1 MTEDTHR
8 RGQRSLFVELLDWM
22 LAPMLLIWP
31 VGAVLTWVVAQSLA
45 AQPFDAALGDVARV
59 FGGRL
64 SQPGASLQLPD
75 EARIWLQADESDVVT
90 FQVVGKRGELLA
102 GDARLSLPPPGENPG
117 ALQFRDEEV
126 AGDRMRIASLW
137 VRAAPGDREL
147 MLVQV
152 GETLGKRQQLAN
164 AIVRGITLPL
174 LSLLPLAAVLAGL
187 ALSQG
192 FKPMEA
198 LQQRIRSRAAE
209 DLSPIDESDVLQE
222 VVPLVRA
229 INELLARHRQLADV
243 QRQFLADAA
252 HQLKTPLAGLRTQ
265 AELAARSLRAGELNP
280 RELERSFA
288 QIALSSQRA
297 ADMVNQLLALAR
309 AEGATMEREP
319 VELAEL
325 AREVTQDFV
334 PQALAKRIDLGFEG
348 PPSSRLCLMGQR
360 WQLVELLR
368 NLIDNALRYTPT
380 GGEVTVRVVEDGF
393 GQVVVLEVEDNG
405 PGIAPEARE
414 RVFQP
419 FYRMLGTGV
428 DGSGLGLTIAGQIAE
443 RHGARFEL
451 DDAKPRRGPDS
462 MPGARF
468 TLRLPAQ
475 PWPAE
480 QEPPAPA
487 SAPADPRV
495 ATAAAAAAGAANADS
510 KGRSAGS

>member
-1 MTEDTHR
+1 MTEDAHR

-31 VGAVLTWVVAQSLA
+31 LGAALTWVVAQSLA

-59 FGGRL
+59 LGGRL
-64 SQPGASLQLPD
+64 TQPGASLQLPE
-75 EARIWLQADESDVVT
+75 EARVWLQTDETDVVS
-90 FQVVGKRGELLA
+90 FQVLGKRGELLA
-102 GDARLSLPPPGENPG
+102 GDARLSLPPPSQNPG
-117 ALQFRDEEV
+117 ELQFRDEDIG
-126 AGDRMRIASLW
+126 ADRMRIASVW

-152 GETLGKRQQLAN
+152 GETLGKRERLAN
-164 AIVRGITLPL
+164 DIVRGITLPL
-174 LSLLPLAAVLAGL
+174 LTLLPLAAVLAWF
-187 ALSQG
+187 ALVQG
-192 FKPMEA
+192 FRPMEA

-229 INELLARHRQLADV
+229 INELLARHQQLANV

-265 AELAARSLRAGELNP
+265 AELAGRALRAGELNAQ
-280 RELERSFA
+280 ELERSFA

-297 ADMVNQLLALAR
+297 ANMVNQLLALAR
-309 AEGATMEREP
+309 AEGATMEREA
-319 VELAEL
+319 VDLTEL

-348 PPSSRLCLMGQR
+348 PSPSKLCLLGQR

-368 NLIDNALRYTPT
+368 NLVDNALRYTPT
-380 GGEVTVRVVEDGF
+380 GGEVTVRVVEDIY

-428 DGSGLGLTIAGQIAE
+428 EGSGLGLTIAGQIAE

-451 DDAKPRRGPDS
+451 DDAKPRRGPDV

-475 PWPAE
+475 PWPDTAPP
-480 QEPPAPA
+480 PPAPA
-487 SAPADPRV
+487 LAPADPRA
-495 ATAAAAAAGAANADS
+495 ATAAAAAAAAASADS
-510 KGRSAGS
+510 RGRSA